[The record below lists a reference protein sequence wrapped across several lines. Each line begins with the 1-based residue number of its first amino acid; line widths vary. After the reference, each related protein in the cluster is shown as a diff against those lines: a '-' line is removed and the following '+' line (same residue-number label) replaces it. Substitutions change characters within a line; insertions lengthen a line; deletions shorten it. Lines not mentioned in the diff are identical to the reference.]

1 MEVTMKLFM
10 RKGKV
15 FSETKQKDVYFTD
28 FFLQLNGELIP
39 IEVKYF
45 KNPKL
50 EGRDPG
56 YQGRVAKLELVA
68 ELLPDKPAKNDG
80 AVATATSNAAPD
92 IPPSSDADA
101 PPVAKK

>member
-15 FSETKQKDVYFTD
+15 FSETKKKDVYFTD
-28 FFLQLNGELIP
+28 FFLQLNDELIP

-50 EGRDPG
+50 DGRDPG
-56 YQGRVAKLELVA
+56 YSGRVAKLELIA
-68 ELLPDKPAKNDG
+68 EPLPDKPPKNDG
-80 AVATATSNAAPD
+80 AAAANTSNVAPEL
-92 IPPSSDADA
+92 PPHSDADA
-101 PPVAKK
+101 PPETKK